1 MKLGSRPLRLRLV
14 PTWIWAPRYCFN
26 VLAYCVRCWRG
37 RALAWLATAVAIG
50 AVLALAA
57 GSELFLVLSER
68 SLSQQVR
75 SASELQIFL
84 ADDAQQ
90 AQVDQL
96 DSRIAGLRGVRAVTY
111 RTKAEAL
118 RLAQQSSTLSDIAA
132 NTASNPFPASL
143 VVNLDDP
150 SAAGRVVALA
160 AADPATD
167 HDVPA
172 SYTPAQGQ
180 RLSAFLSMAQAV
192 VVGVALAALVVASLV
207 AMVLLRSEIRARR
220 AELRILILVG
230 TPRPVIRLPVFLEA
244 VALAVAG
251 SVVAFLTLSYVG
263 DHVVP
268 TVNQYLPFLQLGSA
282 AGAVQVLSLTTLGS
296 SVLALGVCS
305 LLVRLPR

>member
-1 MKLGSRPLRLRLV
+1 LRLRGRRLNLV
-14 PTWIWAPRYCFN
+14 PAWIWAPRYCFN
-26 VLAYCVRCWRG
+26 VLAYCVRCWRA
-37 RALAWLATAVAIG
+37 RAMAWLATAVAIG
-50 AVLALAA
+50 AVLSLAA
-57 GSELFLVLSER
+57 GAELFLVLSER
-68 SLSQQVR
+68 SLNQQIR
-75 SASELQIFL
+75 SASEFQVFL

-96 DSRIAGLRGVRAVTY
+96 RSRISAVPGVHTVTY
-111 RTKAEAL
+111 RSRAEAL
-118 RLAQQSSTLSDIAA
+118 DLARQSSTLASIAD

-143 VVNLDDP
+143 VVDVDNP
-150 SAAGRVVALA
+150 STAGRVATLA
-160 AADPATD
+160 AGDPATD
-167 HDVPA
+167 RDVPA

-192 VVGVALAALVVASLV
+192 VVGVALAALLV
-207 AMVLLRSEIRARR
+207 ACLVALVLLRSEIRARR

-244 VALAVAG
+244 GALAVAG
-251 SVVAFLTLSYVG
+251 SVVASLTLRYVG

-268 TVNQYLPFLQLGSA
+268 AVNQYVPFLQLGSA
-282 AGAVQVLSLTTLGS
+282 AGAVQVLSLTTLVS